1 MGDTKIEPEANSDEI
16 ANLKSEKNDD
26 LESFEKNDTK
36 VVHKT
41 PENLNKKRKASDTT
55 PNSGSSS
62 TEKVKKLTPKQLARK
77 AEFDRKRLEKER
89 LKEEARLEKEAA
101 KEAARVKKEAEKEE
115 ERLKKEK
122 EKNEKER
129 QKKEKAEEKE
139 RLKKK
144 KEEQKENERRQKEEK
159 EKKKQAEK
167 QAEKDEKERQER
179 AKAEKAE
186 KAKKSFANFFM
197 KKDVKTTNTA
207 TPKIIPSNGLN
218 QFRVKD
224 DMKLAPI
231 HRATHIK
238 KNELDQL
245 ETKIN
250 IGLEKDSLYISIL
263 QKSSF
268 KPQSM

>member
-1 MGDTKIEPEANSDEI
+1 
-16 ANLKSEKNDD
+16 
-26 LESFEKNDTK
+26 
-36 VVHKT
+36 
-41 PENLNKKRKASDTT
+41 
-55 PNSGSSS
+55 
-62 TEKVKKLTPKQLARK
+62 
-77 AEFDRKRLEKER
+77 
-89 LKEEARLEKEAA
+89 
-101 KEAARVKKEAEKEE
+101 
-115 ERLKKEK
+115 
-122 EKNEKER
+122 
-129 QKKEKAEEKE
+129 
-139 RLKKK
+139 
-144 KEEQKENERRQKEEK
+144 
-159 EKKKQAEK
+159 
-167 QAEKDEKERQER
+167 
-179 AKAEKAE
+179 
-186 KAKKSFANFFM
+186 M

-268 KPQSM
+268 KPQSMGKTWPFSAKKIEDEDYCEIVDEDEEDLMGDEIMDEQEEVKQIKVKTVFKN

>member
-1 MGDTKIEPEANSDEI
+1 
-16 ANLKSEKNDD
+16 
-26 LESFEKNDTK
+26 
-36 VVHKT
+36 
-41 PENLNKKRKASDTT
+41 
-55 PNSGSSS
+55 
-62 TEKVKKLTPKQLARK
+62 
-77 AEFDRKRLEKER
+77 
-89 LKEEARLEKEAA
+89 
-101 KEAARVKKEAEKEE
+101 
-115 ERLKKEK
+115 
-122 EKNEKER
+122 
-129 QKKEKAEEKE
+129 
-139 RLKKK
+139 
-144 KEEQKENERRQKEEK
+144 
-159 EKKKQAEK
+159 
-167 QAEKDEKERQER
+167 
-179 AKAEKAE
+179 
-186 KAKKSFANFFM
+186 M

-268 KPQSM
+268 KPQSMGKTWPFSAKKIEDEDYCEIVDEDEEDLMGDEIMDEQEEVKQIKVKTVFKKAKLLQFCENQRPAYFGTWDKKSLKIGARKPFTMDSEFFDYDYDSDDDWEEEEQGTSFESYRHQKIVAQFQIVALKITYVQDF